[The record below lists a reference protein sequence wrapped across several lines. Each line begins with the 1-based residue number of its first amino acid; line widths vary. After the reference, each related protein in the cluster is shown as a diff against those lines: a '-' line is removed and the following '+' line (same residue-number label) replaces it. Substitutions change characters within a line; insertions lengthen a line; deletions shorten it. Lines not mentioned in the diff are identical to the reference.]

1 VWGHRAIPHLKG
13 GVGRRGDNEWWG
25 WLGAVTSHRLWVP
38 AATGEVAGVRHGSSG
53 MENGCAAVLTNDW
66 RGGGALTKSG
76 EGQRQPALET

>member
-1 VWGHRAIPHLKG
+1 
-13 GVGRRGDNEWWG
+13 
-25 WLGAVTSHRLWVP
+25 
-38 AATGEVAGVRHGSSG
+38 